1 MTINRG
7 ELAVLPQTNS
17 PLFKLPGELRNY
29 IYDLSLTPFG
39 SIVNPC
45 WDKTIR
51 HEHQQVPSLGIALLR
66 TCRALYLELGNSIL
80 LEKGDYV
87 FTRVTYIQAFFARL
101 SLAQA
106 SYVRHIT
113 IDLREAASGDVT
125 SQTER
130 SMTIANEWIHYFCCT
145 QGAHMMGAW
154 CADLCTLKSDIPHLR
169 SLCIDL
175 TTWQPSHAGSRMGG
189 WRYLQKL
196 LPETQGLD
204 SFTLKGKRL
213 DSSSWSSQPV
223 PWSLGLWFSPVFERD
238 ESALVDLIA
247 QTVRLA
253 NEEEVRLV
261 EWHTM
266 DCVTLLTV
274 RVEKARKVC
283 PSISCV
289 IPLLQDGMMLWDE
302 FLEFKNE
309 QVEFTKRRKASVPV
323 GDTIWTGAPVIQ
335 V

>member
-29 IYDLSLTPFG
+29 IYDLSLTPSG

-145 QGAHMMGAW
+145 QGAHMMGA
-154 CADLCTLKSDIPHLR
+154 C
-169 SLCIDL
+169 
-175 TTWQPSHAGSRMGG
+175 HAGSRMGG

-274 RVEKARKVC
+274 RVEKACKVC